1 MNDIRTI
8 PKNIKNLIYILL
20 IFVLLMASFIVVY
33 LTDGTINGY
42 LQIFYIPI
50 ILSSYF
56 WYVYGGLCIAIISG
70 ILLGPSM
77 PLCISEGIM
86 QSTSNWI
93 IRMIIFI
100 LVGGITG
107 YAFKKMKKLEER
119 AEETNL
125 INPMTGSYN
134 TNKLLSDL
142 EDRVLKGET
151 FTLISIKLTNIELIG
166 KYLDYNIVK
175 EIIKDLVADL
185 KHGRGKEAIYSSGN
199 DEIILISTTDCSY
212 MDKINKVVLKY
223 SNPVKVKKYTFR
235 LSLKIGM
242 YEHRGRY
249 ESPITIFNKAR
260 IAYEQGEVKES
271 GIYYYRDELEEH
283 IRKTLEIT
291 GALLEAL
298 KNKELYLVYQPKINI
313 NDNTIEGVEILLRWD
328 RGDKEP
334 VGPER
339 FIKIAEEIGF
349 IKEITKFVIE
359 NAVSQITEW
368 ENKGIFVNYSI
379 NITAKELHDNDFM
392 GWTKKFFE
400 NNDIDRSK
408 FEIEITERVLAK
420 EGKKLIDT
428 LQWLRN
434 LGYKVSID
442 DFGTG
447 VNSLM
452 SLVEFPIDIL
462 KIDKYF
468 IDRLEQ
474 YNIRRLVK
482 TIIEYAHRVRLK
494 VIAEGVE
501 NEKQLKILKKI
512 KCDMA
517 QGYFYSKPLLPND
530 FEKYYH
536 DFYKLQNEESVEG

>member
-107 YAFKKMKKLEER
+107 YAFKKMKKLEEK

-142 EDRVLKGET
+142 EDRVLKGEA
-151 FTLISIKLTNIELIG
+151 FTLISIKLTNIELIE

-212 MDKINKVVLKY
+212 MDKINKVILKY

-536 DFYKLQNEESVEG
+536 DFLSCKMKNL

>member
-1 MNDIRTI
+1 
-8 PKNIKNLIYILL
+8 
-20 IFVLLMASFIVVY
+20 MASFIVVY

-107 YAFKKMKKLEER
+107 YAFKKMKKLEEK

-142 EDRVLKGET
+142 EDRVLKGEA
-151 FTLISIKLTNIELIG
+151 FTLISIKLTNIELIE

-212 MDKINKVVLKY
+212 MDKINKVILKY

-536 DFYKLQNEESVEG
+536 DFLSCKMKNL

>member
-1 MNDIRTI
+1 MFDKPT
-8 PKNIKNLIYILL
+8 
-20 IFVLLMASFIVVY
+20 
-33 LTDGTINGY
+33 
-42 LQIFYIPI
+42 
-50 ILSSYF
+50 
-56 WYVYGGLCIAIISG
+56 GLCIAIISG

-212 MDKINKVVLKY
+212 MDKINKVILKY

-400 NNDIDRSK
+400 N
-408 FEIEITERVLAK
+408 K
-420 EGKKLIDT
+420 E
-428 LQWLRN
+428 N
-434 LGYKVSID
+434 C
-442 DFGTG
+442 
-447 VNSLM
+447 
-452 SLVEFPIDIL
+452 
-462 KIDKYF
+462 
-468 IDRLEQ
+468 
-474 YNIRRLVK
+474 
-482 TIIEYAHRVRLK
+482 
-494 VIAEGVE
+494 
-501 NEKQLKILKKI
+501 LKKWSE
-512 KCDMA
+512 
-517 QGYFYSKPLLPND
+517 FLL
-530 FEKYYH
+530 K
-536 DFYKLQNEESVEG
+536 